1 MATQPLTIL
10 AAMQGSYII
19 NDTTSWTGKCDAVY
33 TLEDTVFS
41 VLTDSDAGTKDTY
54 IADSAVAVKAGA
66 LIRPL
71 DDAQFTAVTLTSGS
85 VALVL

>member
-19 NDTTSWTGKCDAVY
+19 NDTTLWRGKCDAIYV
-33 TLEDTVFS
+33 LEDTVFEAF
-41 VLTDSDAGTKDTY
+41 LDSKSLDVDSY
-54 IADSAVAVKAGA
+54 ISTPATAVKAGA

-71 DDAQFTAVTLTSGS
+71 KDATFVEIKLTSGS

>member
-19 NDTTSWTGKCDAVY
+19 NDTTAWTGTCDAVY

-54 IADSAVAVKAGA
+54 ISDSAVAVKAGA

>member
-19 NDTTSWTGKCDAVY
+19 NDTTLWRGKCDAIYV
-33 TLEDTVFS
+33 LEDTVFEE
-41 VLTDSDAGTKDTY
+41 
-54 IADSAVAVKAGA
+54 IADSKNKAKANYISTSGGTVKAGA

-71 DDAQFTAVTLTSGS
+71 KDAVFVEIKLTSGS

>member
-19 NDTTSWTGKCDAVY
+19 NDTTAWTGKCDAIYV
-33 TLEDTVFS
+33 LEDAVFE
-41 VLTDSDAGTKDTY
+41 TIKDSNSKSKASY
-54 IADSAVAVKAGA
+54 ISTPATAVKAGA
-66 LIRPL
+66 LIRPWK
-71 DDAQFTAVTLTSGS
+71 DATFVEIKLTSGS

>member
-19 NDTTSWTGKCDAVY
+19 NDTTAWTGECDAVY
-33 TLEDTVFS
+33 ALEDTVFN
-41 VLTDSDAGTKDTY
+41 VLTDSEGETKDSY
-54 IADSAVAVKAGA
+54 ISDSAVAVKAGA

-71 DDAQFTAVTLTSGS
+71 ADAQFTAVTLTSGS

>member
-19 NDTTSWTGKCDAVY
+19 NDTTAWTGKCDAVY
-33 TLEDTVFS
+33 VLEAAVFS
-41 VLTDSDAGTKDTY
+41 ILNDTSTGTKNTY
-54 IADSAVAVKAGA
+54 ISNPAVSVPAGA
-66 LIRPL
+66 LIRPIK
-71 DDAQFTAVTLTSGS
+71 DEQFDKIILTSGK